1 MNQRAMLAAVLPA
14 LLLTACTSGDVTAA
28 PTPTGSVTVT
38 DCGSFKLGQS
48 EQLPEAAIRCFV
60 EAMQGRRPAQLKET
74 RPTIEGDPIHFT
86 YRTDATGRV
95 EVVTDSREDSYGNQ
109 TVTRQICTGPV
120 VRLAPLSFSGCSS
133 AASG

>member
-1 MNQRAMLAAVLPA
+1 MLAAVFPA

-28 PTPTGSVTVT
+28 PTATGTATVI
-38 DCGSFKLGQS
+38 DCGTFKLGQG
-48 EQLPEAAIRCFV
+48 EQPPEAAIRCFV
-60 EAMQGRRPAQLKET
+60 DAVQGRRPAQLKET

-95 EVVTDSREDSYGNQ
+95 EIVTDSREDSYGNQ

-120 VRLAPLSFSGCSS
+120 VTLAPLSFSGCSS